1 MSRSIEASVR
11 GAVEEAQNS
20 TTGQIDPQ
28 IRRMLEDYLR
38 HTWARI
44 LAKPTTYLLSDTEMK
59 LLNYYRGKPEY
70 QNETARTAIERCI

>member
-11 GAVEEAQNS
+11 KALQEAQNS
-20 TTGQIDPQ
+20 TTGNIDPQ

-38 HTWARI
+38 QTWARI
-44 LAKPTTYLLSDTEMK
+44 QARPTTYLLSDTEMA

-70 QNETARTAIERCI
+70 QNETARKAIERCI